1 MPLLW
6 RKTELKV
13 CHILGL
19 PGSGKSTVAAE
30 LAAHG
35 RCLHLS
41 AGQWLRD
48 RMAAGDVAIGAQ
60 LRMNAT
66 MDKPLYLRF
75 VQESLAAK
83 ANHPGLLIMDGA
95 PRTPSQV
102 GWLREALGA
111 AYKYSVIGVHLDIPP
126 GDAIGRLSARARR
139 LGDGEGNSPAMRVA
153 SEQSALRPTLSAFS
167 EHWPLLTVN
176 AGDGR
181 TQVLSRVR
189 EMLTL
194 LRGDSGPLPWPVPR
208 GAGGGTAGSR

>member
-1 MPLLW
+1 MSRRW
-6 RKTELKV
+6 RKGELKV

-19 PGSGKSTVAAE
+19 PGSGKSTVAGE

-48 RMAAGDVAIGAQ
+48 RMATGDVTIGEQ

-75 VQESLAAK
+75 VQESLAAQ
-83 ANHPGLLIMDGA
+83 ANYPGLLIVDGA

-111 AYKYSVIGVHLDIPP
+111 ADEASIIGVHLDIPP
-126 GDAIGRLSARARR
+126 GEAIGRLRVRARR
-139 LGDGEGNSPAMRVA
+139 LGDGEGNSPAMRIA
-153 SEQSALRPTLSAFS
+153 TEESALWPTLSAFS

-194 LRGDSGPLPWPVPR
+194 LLGDIRICGRPCNTRGWP
-208 GAGGGTAGSR
+208 AEAA